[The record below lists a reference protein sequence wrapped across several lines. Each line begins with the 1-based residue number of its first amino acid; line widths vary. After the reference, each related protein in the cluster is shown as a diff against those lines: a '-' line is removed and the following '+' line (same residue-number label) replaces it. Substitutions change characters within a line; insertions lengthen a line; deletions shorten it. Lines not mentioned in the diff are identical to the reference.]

1 ALAAVAALDERI
13 GEVLDVTGRL
23 PDARMHEDRAVEPD
37 DVVAEL
43 HHGAPPRLFHVVLE
57 LDAERPEVPRRAGS
71 AVDLARREDE
81 PSPLGERGDLVA
93 DVPVHLRPAAGKLAE
108 RGTRLHETRTG
119 RGSARTRRAP
129 DGTPSDPGRADRTS
143 GRRPAPRYRHRARGA
158 RSRGGRRAAPTA
170 RGRR

>member
-1 ALAAVAALDERI
+1 GSPDGQQIERARATRGREVVAVGHLVKTEALAAVAALDEGI

-43 HHGAPPRLFHVVLE
+43 HHRTPPRLFHVVLE

-81 PSPLGERGDLVA
+81 PSPLRERGDLVA
-93 DVPVHLRPAAGKLAE
+93 DVPVHLGPAAG
-108 RGTRLHETRTG
+108 
-119 RGSARTRRAP
+119 
-129 DGTPSDPGRADRTS
+129 
-143 GRRPAPRYRHRARGA
+143 
-158 RSRGGRRAAPTA
+158 
-170 RGRR
+170 